1 MLYLG
6 VEIVGI
12 EYCLTIEAIF
22 VNASI
27 VVKPSSPNSR
37 PSICSSIGLIKPNS
51 FKSIIRSAYYLFN
64 YSIKVN
70 LILSYFYR
78 EISL

>member
-1 MLYLG
+1 MF
-6 VEIVGI
+6 INTSIII
-12 EYCLTIEAIF
+12 E
-22 VNASI
+22 
-27 VVKPSSPNSR
+27 PSSFNSKL
-37 PSICSSIGLIKPNS
+37 SSYSSIGLIKPSS
-51 FKSIIRSAYYLFN
+51 FKSIIRSTYYFLN